1 MNKNE
6 KFWVQEAID
15 KALYLHDL
23 DVDLVKIRED
33 ILKSQDQEFWEN
45 RRTLLLEL
53 LLDYLQSVYFF
64 KRDVLTAMDADIAR
78 CNE

>member
-23 DVDLVKIRED
+23 DVDLMKIRED
-33 ILKSQDQEFWEN
+33 IFKSQDKEFWEN
-45 RRTLLLEL
+45 RRRLLLEL
-53 LLDYLQSVYFF
+53 LLDELQGIYFY
-64 KRDVLTAMDADIAR
+64 KRDILKEMDPDYPF
-78 CNE
+78 